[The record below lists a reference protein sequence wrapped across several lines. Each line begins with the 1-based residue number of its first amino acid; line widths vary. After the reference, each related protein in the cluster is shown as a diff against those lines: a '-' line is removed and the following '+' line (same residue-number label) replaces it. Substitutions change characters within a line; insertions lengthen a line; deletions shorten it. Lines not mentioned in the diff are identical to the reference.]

1 MCNTLFQKFQ
11 ITFGQY
17 QLKARRIGFKTER
30 PREWL
35 YSLEDYLRLHKFT
48 TEWRVVGHQDAI
60 EQVVAPIFS
69 PNFKKMCTVEVH
81 ITTENIFFTGY
92 DHKEFVRRHLLAM
105 KSIVKNTT
113 QPPTSNTP
121 TISFSV
127 HSPAT
132 IIPACSHPLV
142 QSPPTITTTNSSLVV
157 PPSTMITSICS
168 LEQSLTT
175 MTTNNSST
183 ALSPP
188 TIIPT
193 SPLVQLPP
201 SNTTTNNPSEQ

>member
-1 MCNTLFQKFQ
+1 MQHPVPKIPNYLWTIPAKSKKHRFQNGKTSRVAIFTRRLPPAPQ
-11 ITFGQY
+11 IYYRMASG
-17 QLKARRIGFKTER
+17 
-30 PREWL
+30 W
-35 YSLEDYLRLHKFT
+35 
-48 TEWRVVGHQDAI
+48 HQDAI

-69 PNFKKMCTVEVH
+69 PNFKKMCTVDVH

-121 TISFSV
+121 TISLSV
-127 HSPAT
+127 HPPAT

-157 PPSTMITSICS
+157 
-168 LEQSLTT
+168 L
-175 MTTNNSST
+175 
-183 ALSPP
+183 PP
-188 TIIPT
+188 TMLFAQAIINYNDYK
-193 SPLVQLPP
+193 Q
-201 SNTTTNNPSEQ
+201 